1 MPHPKTNLSY
11 VGTDV
16 IAIEPRTGGFTASG
30 MLLLRTLNGILD
42 RLGGITAQA
51 LPLRNYTVATLPDA
65 TVHDYGLIFVTNETG
80 GATVAFSDG
89 TNWRRVQDRA
99 IVS

>member
-1 MPHPKTNLSY
+1 MKRSENVDELEVRGELRLP
-11 VGTDV
+11 
-16 IAIEPRTGGFTASG
+16 AFTVA
-30 MLLLRTLNGILD
+30 
-42 RLGGITAQA
+42 A
-51 LPLRNYTVATLPDA
+51 LPAASRSERCLVYVS
-65 TVHDYGLIFVTNETG
+65 NETG